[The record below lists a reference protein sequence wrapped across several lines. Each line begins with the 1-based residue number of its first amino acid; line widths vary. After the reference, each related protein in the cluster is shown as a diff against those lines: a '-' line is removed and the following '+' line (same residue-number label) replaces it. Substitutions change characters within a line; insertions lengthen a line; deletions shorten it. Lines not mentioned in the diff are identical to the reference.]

1 MPKTH
6 EWSPT
11 SRGKAL
17 GLRADQR
24 NSLQDI
30 SNIINIPKSTVYDIN
45 KRGTGITKPRPGRPR
60 KISSRDVHQY
70 IRYLRTNKFTRR
82 TSLSQLKKIFNLDVH
97 ECTIRRALQKAG
109 YHHRVAR
116 HCLYLNKRDRKRR
129 LKFAK
134 EHQDWTVEQWAS
146 VLFSDEM
153 AVKLFMERHVKD
165 YVWRMVDEEYH
176 PHCIN
181 YGRWP
186 QGTGMMFWGVFRKD
200 KIGPG
205 VFFDLKK
212 GETVNS
218 TIYRDQILL
227 GSLQQFWEES
237 FGDIKLPIVMED
249 NAPVHKKVCIPA
261 REALGMTVLDWP
273 PNSPDLNPI
282 ENIWSYMK
290 DVLARD
296 YADISSIV
304 EMKRI
309 VSDMWENFT
318 DEEWNKLIENMPDR
332 MAAVIAARGGST
344 RY

>member
-1 MPKTH
+1 M
-6 EWSPT
+6 
-11 SRGKAL
+11 
-17 GLRADQR
+17 
-24 NSLQDI
+24 
-30 SNIINIPKSTVYDIN
+30 
-45 KRGTGITKPRPGRPR
+45 
-60 KISSRDVHQY
+60 
-70 IRYLRTNKFTRR
+70 
-82 TSLSQLKKIFNLDVH
+82 
-97 ECTIRRALQKAG
+97 
-109 YHHRVAR
+109 
-116 HCLYLNKRDRKRR
+116 
-129 LKFAK
+129 
-134 EHQDWTVEQWAS
+134 
-146 VLFSDEM
+146 
-153 AVKLFMERHVKD
+153 
-165 YVWRMVDEEYH
+165 
-176 PHCIN
+176 
-181 YGRWP
+181 
-186 QGTGMMFWGVFRKD
+186 
-200 KIGPG
+200 GPG

-218 TIYRDQILL
+218 IIYRDQILL